1 MQNARQTQL
10 HLPIFLQSE
19 KSNRKQKL
27 RNDLVDWIQC
37 YGGGWST
44 QSYANTQGKQF
55 IISLTETIWYID
67 IRNHQK
73 LEKWNYHIP
82 ELFLEFFDRANPKS
96 YKQSQKS
103 FDANELNL
111 HCQTLAPHA
120 TSS

>member
-1 MQNARQTQL
+1 MIPNLVSQRNSLMILMQNARQTQL

-27 RNDLVDWIQC
+27 RNDLVDWIQR

-82 ELFLEFFDRANPKS
+82 ELFLKFFDCANPKS
-96 YKQSQKS
+96 YKQS
-103 FDANELNL
+103 
-111 HCQTLAPHA
+111 
-120 TSS
+120 